1 MPHVLIV
8 DADQHYGALLRSS
21 IRQQGF
27 QVTLAPSLV
36 EGFRLG
42 QVKDID
48 VVLLASPLAEGD
60 APANVQHFRDCPSA
74 PEVIVLAKT
83 GDAKEAELVINNGA
97 WDYITKG
104 SCRGTLVEALAQ
116 IAACREQQKFRA
128 AHGSTAERIF
138 PGIIGNSSRLRASL
152 ATLTQAANSDAN
164 VLLHGETG
172 TGKEK
177 FALALHQASQ
187 RGKHNFVVVDCAAL
201 PETLVESTLFGHER
215 GAFTG
220 ATHSHSGLVKQADRG
235 TLFLD
240 EIGELPLATQKSFL
254 RVLEERRF
262 RPVGSQ
268 REVSSD
274 FRLVAATNRNLEA
287 MVAEG
292 KFRSDLLFRLRTF
305 AISLPALR
313 ERKGDIGALTTFF
326 LDQFHSQRG
335 IAKKKVS
342 HPFLA
347 ALDRYEWPGNVRE
360 LRHALERSLAA
371 AQDDPVL
378 LAKHLPTN
386 IRIKNAQ
393 LRLISNA
400 QTPASDGIARRP
412 IVAIG
417 ARLSDRAL
425 HEVRNEMIIEVENR
439 YLRQLLANTNGRIKE
454 ACTISGLSRSRLY
467 QLLKDHGI
475 RPEAMHSS

>member
-1 MPHVLIV
+1 M
-8 DADQHYGALLRSS
+8 
-21 IRQQGF
+21 
-27 QVTLAPSLV
+27 
-36 EGFRLG
+36 
-42 QVKDID
+42 
-48 VVLLASPLAEGD
+48 
-60 APANVQHFRDCPSA
+60 
-74 PEVIVLAKT
+74 LAKT

-97 WDYITKG
+97 WDYITKE

-116 IAACREQQKFRA
+116 IAACREQQKSRA
-128 AHGSTAERIF
+128 AHGSTVERIF

-152 ATLTQAANSDAN
+152 ATLAQAANSDAN

-240 EIGELPLATQKSFL
+240 EIGELPLAMQKSFL

-274 FRLVAATNRNLEA
+274 FRLLAATNRNLEA

-292 KFRSDLLFRLRTF
+292 KFRGDLLFRLRTF
-305 AISLPALR
+305 VISLPALR
-313 ERKGDIGALTTFF
+313 ERKEDIGALTTFF

-342 HPFLA
+342 PPFLA

-386 IRIKNAQ
+386 IRIKIAQ
-393 LRLISNA
+393 LRLMSCTRA
-400 QTPASDGIARRP
+400 PTGDSTVSRP
-412 IVAIG
+412 SVALG
-417 ARLSDRAL
+417 ARLPDRAL
-425 HEVRNEMIIEVENR
+425 HEVRNELIIEVENR

-475 RPEAMHSS
+475 RPEAMHGY